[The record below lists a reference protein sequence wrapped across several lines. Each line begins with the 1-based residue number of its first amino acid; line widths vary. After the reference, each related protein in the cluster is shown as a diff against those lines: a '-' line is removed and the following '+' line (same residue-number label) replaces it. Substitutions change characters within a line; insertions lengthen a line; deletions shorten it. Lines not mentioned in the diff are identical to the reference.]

1 MCNHTARSE
10 RSSRVRSSNDDVEDE
25 TVAASSTAE
34 TRTAFVRARTST
46 RANARARVD
55 HVAEKTLRDAPR
67 GTGTSQARSRCV
79 RDASFIDNTK
89 IDDTG
94 MKKIALVRRSRA
106 SFVR

>member
-1 MCNHTARSE
+1 
-10 RSSRVRSSNDDVEDE
+10 
-25 TVAASSTAE
+25 
-34 TRTAFVRARTST
+34 
-46 RANARARVD
+46 
-55 HVAEKTLRDAPR
+55 
-67 GTGTSQARSRCV
+67 V